1 MRKKIVSAA
10 GALLMAAMMVCSV
23 FAEGTDDLKTIGTRE
38 EGAYQI
44 ALTNATGRDISAFKI
59 RTNDVLEF
67 SENLMEEGDIFAADE
82 TRFFFYKTEDV
93 PELSDEEETE
103 PEEQDEEVS
112 DAEVSD
118 AEEDAADEE
127 QQIGYDLQIT
137 FADDQSTAEINAFPF
152 DHIAEGQ
159 ICAADGVAFLIYTD
173 TETFEEVNTKEFA
186 LSILQQAQDAI
197 RQAEEAAAA
206 AAAQP
211 SYSEPSYSAPSY
223 TAPSYTAPSYT
234 APSYTA
240 PAGGGD
246 DTCIEDGLFW

>member
-23 FAEGTDDLKTIGTRE
+23 SAEGTDDLKTIGTRE

-67 SENLMEEGDIFAADE
+67 SENLMEEGDIFSADE
-82 TRFFFYKTEDV
+82 TRFFFYKTEEA
-93 PELSDEEETE
+93 PELSDEESAE
-103 PEEQDEEVS
+103 PEEQADEVS
-112 DAEVSD
+112 
-118 AEEDAADEE
+118 EEEQTDAAEKE

-152 DHIAEGQ
+152 DHIAEGK
-159 ICAADGVAFLIYTD
+159 ICAEDGVAFLVYTD
-173 TETFEEVNTKEFA
+173 VETFEEVNTKEFA

-234 APSYTA
+234 APTYTE
-240 PAGGGD
+240 PAGGD